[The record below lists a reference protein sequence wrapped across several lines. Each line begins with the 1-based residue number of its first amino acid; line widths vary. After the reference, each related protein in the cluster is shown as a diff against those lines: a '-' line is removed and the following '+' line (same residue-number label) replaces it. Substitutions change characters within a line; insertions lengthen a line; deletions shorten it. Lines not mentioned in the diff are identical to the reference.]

1 MVRAPCMGA
10 CDRAPVAA
18 VGHMQTFAATAD
30 KVAAAVKAH
39 PHPHAWKPATDFAAY
54 QKAGG
59 YALLKDCLAGKRTRD
74 DLIKIVSDAGLRGL
88 GGAGFPD
95 RTQMV
100 AGARR
105 ARARACSRSMPTRAS
120 PAPSRTA
127 IISSAIRTAS
137 SKAC

>member
-18 VGHMQTFAATAD
+18 VGHLQTFQATAD
-30 KVAAAVKAH
+30 KIAADVKANK
-39 PHPHAWKPATDFAAY
+39 HPHAWHPGADFAAY

-74 DLIKIVSDAGLRGL
+74 DLIKIVSDAACAASAAPDFRP
-88 GGAGFPD
+88 GANGNWCAPS
-95 RTQMV
+95 
-100 AGARR
+100 RR
-105 ARARACSRSMPTRAS
+105 RACSRSMPTRAS

-127 IISSAIRTAS
+127 FISSATRTAS